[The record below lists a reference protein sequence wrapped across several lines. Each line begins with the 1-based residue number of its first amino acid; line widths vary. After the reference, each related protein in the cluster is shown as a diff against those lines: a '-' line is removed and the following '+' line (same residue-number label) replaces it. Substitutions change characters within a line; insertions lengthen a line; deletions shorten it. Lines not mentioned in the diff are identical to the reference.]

1 MVFDAQAS
9 MSFPNEAPSGG
20 AAVTG
25 WPSPLMQ
32 VLYCLM
38 RFICLENLQDDFSL
52 TLMLS
57 QNYLH
62 LMIPR
67 ISTLLANLFE
77 VFEGQ
82 EKNVHTH
89 VCIHSLAGQHH
100 CTSAVSMETRL
111 KILNNGN

>member
-52 TLMLS
+52 TLMLL

-62 LMIPR
+62 LMILR

-82 EKNVHTH
+82 EKNTQMY
-89 VCIHSLAGQHH
+89 IHMCAFTPLQDNIIVQVLFPWKQG
-100 CTSAVSMETRL
+100 
-111 KILNNGN
+111 